1 MNTPSL
7 FLRARFVGHRSFFW
21 STRWLV
27 ACMTTC
33 LATCLVGSMLVPAD
47 AQAETIYRYT
57 NSQGDTVFTDQPTKG
72 AKRVHVDPPPT
83 IPLTPIDL
91 PPLTVPAPKAPPAE
105 VRPQTSPGAPLVPSV
120 LMHAPL
126 SPPALHPESHPP
138 AMSPPA
144 APKAPAQPVLSPRT
158 PMPVTAIPKAN
169 PAPPARFNSAAHRH
183 YQSLHIT
190 EPQPGSV
197 TAHAGG
203 TIFVQVDLKPVL
215 DVTVGDRI
223 RIVIDGEDQVED
235 STGHRFMISGL
246 SNGQHTII
254 AFVSREGKN
263 IFQSTPVVIHLTGA
277 PDGKQP

>member
-1 MNTPSL
+1 MNTPML
-7 FLRARFVGHRSFFW
+7 FLRAWFARHRPFLW
-21 STRWLV
+21 SPRWW
-27 ACMTTC
+27 ATCQATC
-33 LATCLVGSMLVPAD
+33 LATCLVGSVLVPLN

-91 PPLTVPAPKAPPAE
+91 PPQTAPVPKAPPAE
-105 VRPQTSPGAPLVPSV
+105 VRPETSPGAPLVPSV
-120 LMHAPL
+120 QMHVPSTLPAAPPI
-126 SPPALHPESHPP
+126 SAAPETPPAAKPTQSPRMIHTPP
-138 AMSPPA
+138 PPA
-144 APKAPAQPVLSPRT
+144 APETKPAS
-158 PMPVTAIPKAN
+158 
-169 PAPPARFNSAAHRH
+169 PPAHFNRAAHGH
-183 YQSLHIT
+183 YQSLRIT
-190 EPQPGSV
+190 EPSSGPV
-197 TAHAGG
+197 KAHAGG
-203 TIFVQVDLKPVL
+203 TIFVQVSLKPVL

-223 RIVIDGEDQVED
+223 RIVIDGEDHVED

-263 IFQSTPVVIHLTGA
+263 IFQSSPVVIHLTGV